1 VGTVADALELHITA
15 PTADQAGTMARALV
29 EERLCA
35 CVNIVP
41 GVRSIYRYDDKIW
54 DEPEV
59 LCIAKTRAAL
69 FERVCQRVFELHPY
83 DVPEILAFKVH
94 DSSKAYI
101 DWLHGS
107 VAVTERGLE

>member
-1 VGTVADALELHITA
+1 MADALELHITA
-15 PTADQAGTMARALV
+15 PNAEQAAAMARALV

-59 LCIAKTRAAL
+59 LCVAKT
-69 FERVCQRVFELHPY
+69 
-83 DVPEILAFKVH
+83 
-94 DSSKAYI
+94 
-101 DWLHGS
+101 
-107 VAVTERGLE
+107 